1 MDAFPHRGA
10 VIERQGTHDSAR
22 RLNRAAINAQDAEKS
37 DGLNLRIARRLEE
50 VAQLLREQGAN
61 PFRVQAY
68 LNAAETLKHLPYSVA
83 GVMKRE
89 GEEGLQ
95 KLPGIGKSLAR
106 SIATVALT
114 GHLPMLHRLRGESAC
129 EALLASVPGIGKT
142 LAARLHHDLGIDTL
156 EGLEAAAHDGRLSQ
170 IAGLGAKR
178 VAGIIDSLA
187 SRLGR
192 VPRARREQLG
202 EAPVEEILAVD
213 AEYRAKAACGDL
225 PMIAPRRFNP
235 ERKAWLPVLHT
246 TKGERRYTAL
256 FSNTARAHDLGKTT
270 DWVVLYYDGAE
281 GERQCTVI
289 TSSRGDLTGKRI
301 IRGRE
306 HECGA
311 YYGWTAGCRE
321 SEIRGQKSD
330 VRKGENPGSEASK
343 NNN

>member
-10 VIERQGTHDSAR
+10 PIERQRNHD
-22 RLNRAAINAQDAEKS
+22 RAAINPQDAEKS
-37 DGLNLRIARRLEE
+37 DRINLRIARRLEE

-68 LNAAETLKHLPYSVA
+68 LNAAETLKHLPTSAASVLE
-83 GVMKRE
+83 KE

-106 SIATVALT
+106 SIATIALT
-114 GHLPMLHRLRGESAC
+114 GQLPMLHRLRGESDC
-129 EALLASVPGIGKT
+129 EALLASVPGIGKVF
-142 LAARLHHDLGIDTL
+142 AARLHQDLGIDTL
-156 EGLEAAAHDGRLSQ
+156 ERLEAAAHDGRLSH

-192 VPRARREQLG
+192 VPRVRKEQLG

-213 AEYRAKAACGDL
+213 AEYRTKAASGDL
-225 PMIAPRRFNP
+225 PVIAPRRFNP
-235 ERKAWLPVLHT
+235 EHKAWLPVLHT
-246 TKGERRYTAL
+246 TRGERHYTAL
-256 FSNTARAHDLGKTT
+256 FSNTARAHELGKTT
-270 DWVVLYYDGAE
+270 DWVVLYYESAD

-289 TSSRGDLTGKRI
+289 TSGRGSLTGKRI

-306 HECGA
+306 DECLS
-311 YYGWTAGCRE
+311 YYAQTAGYQR
-321 SEIRGQKSD
+321 SD
-330 VRKGENPGSEASK
+330 VRGQTSEVGDQRFLRAV
-343 NNN
+343 